1 MFIYVRVNKDADH
14 MYIAR
19 SCHTHNHETSQT
31 LFQLYPENRNL
42 DGKELSSIENMMNL
56 KVKAHVMCEELR
68 TTIG

>member
-31 LFQLYPENRNL
+31 LFQHHPENRNL
-42 DGKELSSIENMMNL
+42 DGKELSSIENMMN
-56 KVKAHVMCEELR
+56 
-68 TTIG
+68 